1 MSGAV
6 YLFGDVMVGIL
17 KSIFHKVTFFE
28 SEADS
33 IFEKSFTD
41 ALKINE
47 YYVRVA
53 TEENNVINNGAAV
66 VHKLSFIEVK
76 HFCLGD

>member
-17 KSIFHKVTFFE
+17 KSIFQKVTFFE

-53 TEENNVINNGAAV
+53 T
-66 VHKLSFIEVK
+66 
-76 HFCLGD
+76 